1 MKTEQPAHNPTY
13 DHMRLN
19 EESITLLDTIRQRF
33 PPSIPE
39 KARLRLTDKMAM
51 HGAGIARQRG
61 DTTVTVDDILMG
73 VHQFLWPEHL
83 NLIRLTLGISPEKME
98 AYRQARL
105 ALDYVSVDD
114 FLSNLKAVAK
124 TCSVEIQEEKL
135 LPALNCYKDPLEYET
150 VYIKTTN
157 RDLTPREFF
166 IRPGN
171 AAKWFD
177 LAAMAKDHGL
187 ADFYDNPLYKAYL
200 SICNEVGAVGSMVDI
215 SVDGEIKKF
224 YAYFAHKAQPLGRI
238 RKCENLPESILKNS
252 AMLESLGLKR
262 FAIFGVDFQ
271 HNSFNFYYHTDEL
284 RLDRAKLES
293 IFKALDFRLP
303 SEAMLKELESAATI
317 YFTFTYTSDRIE
329 RLCFTRIYED
339 SMEKPVELV
348 PELREF
354 IEEAPIKTAKR
365 NLLMG
370 FTFDKKGCY
379 LKVELDYRSSLYI
392 PKHMKYGGLYCSLD
406 EF

>member
-1 MKTEQPAHNPTY
+1 MKSEQPAHNPT
-13 DHMRLN
+13 DSRMRLD
-19 EESITLLDTIRQRF
+19 EKSMTLLNTIRQKF
-33 PPSIPE
+33 PPSISE
-39 KARLRLTDKMAM
+39 KARLVLIDKMGM

-61 DTTVTVDDILMG
+61 DSKITADDILIG
-73 VHQFLWPEHL
+73 VHQFLWPEQL
-83 NLIRLTLGISPEKME
+83 NLIRLTLGISPEEME

-105 ALDYVSVDD
+105 ALEYVPMDT
-114 FLSNLKAVAK
+114 FLSNLKAIAK
-124 TCSVEIQEEKL
+124 TCGVEIQEEKL
-135 LPALNCYKDPLEYET
+135 LPVLNCYREPLEYET

-166 IRPGN
+166 IRPGS

-177 LAAMAKDHGL
+177 LAAMARDHGL
-187 ADFYDNPLYKAYL
+187 ADFYDNPLYKVYL

-215 SVDGEIKKF
+215 NVEGEIKKF
-224 YAYFAHKAQPLGRI
+224 YAYFAHKAQPLERI
-238 RKCENLPESILKNS
+238 GKCENLPESLFKNS
-252 AMLESLGLKR
+252 ALLKSLGLER
-262 FAIFGVDFQ
+262 FVIFGVDFQ
-271 HNSFNFYYHTDEL
+271 NNSFNFYYHTDEL
-284 RLDRAKLES
+284 GLCRAKLES
-293 IFKALDFRLP
+293 IFTALDFQLP
-303 SEAMLKELESAATI
+303 SAAILKELENAATI

-339 SMEKPVELV
+339 SMEKPVEFA
-348 PELREF
+348 PALREF

-370 FTFDKKGCY
+370 FTFEKKGGY

-392 PKHMKYGGLYCSLD
+392 PKHMKYAGLYSSLD